1 MNANPNAKRILV
13 FGDYLSWGYIPGSKH
28 ERYASNIRW
37 PGKLQEILGNDYEV
51 IEEALNSRGI
61 ESGDP
66 RPGKEGRKALD
77 YIIPCLDSHDPL
89 DFVIILLGTNELKYS
104 LNLSAEQIADQMR
117 QLLEIIVNR
126 PSQFRPLKPKVILLA
141 PPSINEQT
149 EYCSENNKYK
159 DAFQKSKKLSV
170 LYENLAKNLN
180 IKFFDLDPLVA
191 VGIDGIH
198 LDKQAHK
205 TIAEKLAEIIK
216 GNQ

>member
-1 MNANPNAKRILV
+1 
-13 FGDYLSWGYIPGSKH
+13 
-28 ERYASNIRW
+28 
-37 PGKLQEILGNDYEV
+37 
-51 IEEALNSRGI
+51 
-61 ESGDP
+61 
-66 RPGKEGRKALD
+66 
-77 YIIPCLDSHDPL
+77 
-89 DFVIILLGTNELKYS
+89 
-104 LNLSAEQIADQMR
+104 MR